1 MRSIRGELWMLSN
14 RNTGTARLSL
24 GFPDETSEK
33 SGNQRTGIPEDEASW
48 ELKIQ
53 ITKSVA

>member
-1 MRSIRGELWMLSN
+1 MLSN

-24 GFPDETSEK
+24 GFPDETSDK
-33 SGNQRTGIPEDEASW
+33 SGNQRMGSPEDEASW